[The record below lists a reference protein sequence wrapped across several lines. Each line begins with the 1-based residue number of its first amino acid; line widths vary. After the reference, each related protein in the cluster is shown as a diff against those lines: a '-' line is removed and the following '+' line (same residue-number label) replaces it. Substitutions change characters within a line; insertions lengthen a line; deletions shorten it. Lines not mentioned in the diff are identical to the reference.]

1 MAADIQFNWK
11 NILKAGVFLL
21 ALIILVIFYLA
32 SGNINDTSEENENQ
46 NAGLEGGVDELK
58 IEDILEGVGSE
69 VKNGDTISVH
79 YTGTLVDGTKFDSSL
94 DRNEPFSFT
103 LGEGAV
109 IPGWDKGI
117 LGMKTGGKRRLII
130 PPQLAYGEEGAGSD
144 IPPNSTL
151 IFEVELL
158 DIE

>member
-32 SGNINDTSEENENQ
+32 SGNIDDINEERSNQ
-46 NAGLEGGVDELK
+46 ITGLEGGVSQLQ

-69 VKNGDTISVH
+69 VKNGNTISVH

-103 LGEGAV
+103 IGEGAV
-109 IPGWDKGI
+109 IAGWDKGI
-117 LGMKTGGKRRLII
+117 LGMKVGGKRRLII
-130 PPQLAYGEEGAGSD
+130 PPQLAYGEQGAQD
-144 IPPNSTL
+144 VIPPNSTL

-158 DIE
+158 NIE

>member
-109 IPGWDKGI
+109 IAGWDKGI

>member
-1 MAADIQFNWK
+1 MAVDIQFNWK

-46 NAGLEGGVDELK
+46 KAGLEGGVSQLQ
-58 IEDILEGVGSE
+58 IEDILEGEGSE

-103 LGEGAV
+103 IGEGAV

-130 PPQLAYGEEGAGSD
+130 PPQLAYGEEGAQD
-144 IPPNSTL
+144 VIPPNSTL

-158 DIE
+158 DIK

>member
-1 MAADIQFNWK
+1 MAVDIQFNWK

-46 NAGLEGGVDELK
+46 KAGLEGGVSQLQ
-58 IEDILEGVGSE
+58 IEDILEGEGSE

-103 LGEGAV
+103 IGEGAV

-117 LGMKTGGKRRLII
+117 LGMKTGELSNLV
-130 PPQLAYGEEGAGSD
+130 P
-144 IPPNSTL
+144 ST
-151 IFEVELL
+151 
-158 DIE
+158 

>member
-103 LGEGAV
+103 IGEGAV
-109 IPGWDKGI
+109 IAGWDKGI

>member
-21 ALIILVIFYLA
+21 ALIILVVFYLA

-79 YTGTLVDGTKFDSSL
+79 YTGTLIDGTKFDSSL

>member
-11 NILKAGVFLL
+11 NIFKAGVFLL
-21 ALIILVIFYLA
+21 VLIILVSFYLA
-32 SGNINDTSEENENQ
+32 SGNINGTSEESDNQ
-46 NAGLEGGVDELK
+46 KAGLEGGVSQLK

-69 VKNGDTISVH
+69 VENGNTISVH

-103 LGEGAV
+103 IGEGAV
-109 IPGWDKGI
+109 IAGWDKGI
-117 LGMKTGGKRRLII
+117 LGMKVGGKRRLII
-130 PPQLAYGEEGAGSD
+130 PPQLAYGEEGAQD
-144 IPPNSTL
+144 VIPPNSTL

-158 DIE
+158 DIK